1 MATRENFEHIQG
13 DNFRLN
19 LTYYS
24 PSGSVINLSGYSA
37 VLEVR
42 DQPGGQLLCT
52 TASIGSIPSSGSYSG
67 LYISTP
73 SASSGTLV
81 INLPGTETAN
91 FNYPRSSYQIRVQSS
106 GGIKDTLVHGWISV
120 DAGTISI

>member
-13 DNFRLN
+13 DNFRLS

-37 VLEVR
+37 ILEVR

-67 LYISTP
+67 LYISTT

-81 INLPGTETAN
+81 INIPGTETAN

-106 GGIKDTLVHGWISV
+106 GGIKDTLAYGWISV